1 MKQKIG
7 LVENTVFRNLLQT
20 ILMKKLLLIT
30 LTAIFT
36 FGAQAQDDAS
46 MKAWMDYATPGDMHK
61 MLGKYNGHWT
71 ANTKMWMDPSQPPM
85 ESTADVTTDMFMG
98 DRYQKSAFNGSM
110 MGMPFQGESV
120 TGYDNARKLFTH
132 TWIDNMGT
140 GIMYGEG
147 TWNNATKS
155 IEFKGMTTDPM
166 AKGQI
171 PFREVVKYTSDNSYI
186 FEMYNTYNGKEYKS
200 MEITYTRKK

>member
-1 MKQKIG
+1 LIQEIG

-30 LTAIFT
+30 LTAIFS

-85 ESTADVTTDMFMG
+85 ESTAEVTTDMYMG

-120 TGYDNARKLFTH
+120 TGYDNARKIFFH

-140 GIMYGEG
+140 GMMYGEG

-166 AKGQI
+166 TKAQM
-171 PFREVVKYTSDNSYI
+171 PFREVVKYTSDDSYT
-186 FEMYNTYNGKEYKS
+186 FEMYNTYAGKEYKS